1 MRVMVIMKIMMRV
14 MKMAIE
20 ILGEILASKVENII
34 YIVNTEWVI
43 VQTVTSLKDIF
54 YVSELEIGQ
63 TIPSANEIIYHQNP
77 LET

>member
-1 MRVMVIMKIMMRV
+1 MKIMMRV
-14 MKMAIE
+14 IKMAIE

-63 TIPSANEIIYHQNP
+63 TIPSANEIIYYPNP

>member
-1 MRVMVIMKIMMRV
+1 

-34 YIVNTEWVI
+34 YIVNTEGVI

-54 YVSELEIGQ
+54 YVSEPELIGQ
-63 TIPSANEIIYHQNP
+63 TIPSANEITYLPNP